1 MGKFSAWPLLWLFSL
16 LALRVLSQDLDLE
29 DALELPTKAPAPKPK
44 PPAGAG
50 EKDLLTAKPPE
61 RLTTTTKAPAKPKK
75 NPDLSQSDYFAP
87 TIRPGLLP
95 RTTIKA
101 PRSTPPPPKHQSGDL
116 NLEDAM
122 DPSNDIKV
130 DGKKNKG
137 DGQLSD
143 RDLEDLDGYSPEKG
157 KGGRE
162 DADNNYDTLAE
173 TGTIAGIASAV
184 GMALIG
190 AVTSYISY
198 QKKKL
203 CFSIQQSLNA
213 EMMKEENPEVVVS
226 QEPQVQATLLQHPNA
241 ETPQD

>member
-1 MGKFSAWPLLWLFSL
+1 MGKFSAWPLLGLFSL
-16 LALRVLSQDLDLE
+16 LALRALSQDLSLE
-29 DALELPTKAPAPKPK
+29 DALDVTTKAPAPKPK
-44 PPAGAG
+44 PPAGG
-50 EKDLLTAKPPE
+50 GKDLDLLTVKPPE
-61 RLTTTTKAPAKPKK
+61 KLTTTTKAPAKPKQ
-75 NPDLSQSDYFAP
+75 NP
-87 TIRPGLLP
+87 
-95 RTTIKA
+95 
-101 PRSTPPPPKHQSGDL
+101 GDL

-130 DGKKNKG
+130 DGKKKKG
-137 DGQLSD
+137 VDGQLSD
-143 RDLEDLDGYSPEKG
+143 RDLEDLSDYTPDKG
-157 KGGRE
+157 KGGRG
-162 DADNNYDTLAE
+162 DSDNNYDTLAE

-203 CFSIQQSLNA
+203 CFGIQQSLNA
-213 EMMKEENPEVVVS
+213 EMMKEENPEAVVS

>member
-1 MGKFSAWPLLWLFSL
+1 MGVWNQSQRPRAQ
-16 LALRVLSQDLDLE
+16 ALSQDLSLE
-29 DALELPTKAPAPKPK
+29 DALDVTTKAPPKPK
-44 PPAGAG
+44 PPAGG
-50 EKDLLTAKPPE
+50 GKDLDLLTVKPPE
-61 RLTTTTKAPAKPKK
+61 KLTTTTKAPAKPKQ

-95 RTTIKA
+95 RTTTKA

-130 DGKKNKG
+130 DGKKKKG
-137 DGQLSD
+137 VDGQLSD
-143 RDLEDLDGYSPEKG
+143 RDLEDLSDYTPDKG
-157 KGGRE
+157 KGGRG
-162 DADNNYDTLAE
+162 DSDNNYDTLAE

-203 CFSIQQSLNA
+203 CFGIQQSLNA
-213 EMMKEENPEVVVS
+213 EMMKEENPEAVVS

>member
-75 NPDLSQSDYFAP
+75 NP
-87 TIRPGLLP
+87 
-95 RTTIKA
+95 
-101 PRSTPPPPKHQSGDL
+101 GDL